1 MCSHHWKAEVCI
13 TVPTYQSA
21 HRETLVTMQ
30 LFVPSTLIFYVMLM
44 SVTLF
49 FLINIIPPSIW
60 FSSNLVLLSCSIIS
74 SGLTPHLG
82 GRLWQ
87 QYVVDAFTAME
98 QYRLDWISRN
108 QTTIRS
114 DLYTSVRDVVRRGD
128 NDPSHLGKCVILPAS
143 FTGCKR
149 YMSQYYKDSL
159 ALCRSI
165 GHPTLFLTMT
175 CNSKWPEI
183 KEMMKHL
190 PGVDI
195 CDAPDVAARVFK
207 FKVDQLIDL
216 IRKQNFFG
224 RCIGCEYPLCS
235 LFDSLD

>member
-1 MCSHHWKAEVCI
+1 M
-13 TVPTYQSA
+13 
-21 HRETLVTMQ
+21 
-30 LFVPSTLIFYVMLM
+30 FV
-44 SVTLF
+44 
-49 FLINIIPPSIW
+49 
-60 FSSNLVLLSCSIIS
+60 
-74 SGLTPHLG
+74 GLTPHLG

-87 QYVVDAFTAME
+87 QYIVDAFTPIE
-98 QYRLDWISRN
+98 QYRLDQISRN

-114 DLYTSVRDVVRRGD
+114 DLYNSVRDAVRRGE
-128 NDPSHLGKCVILPAS
+128 NDPSHVAKCVILPAS

-183 KEMMKHL
+183 KEMMQHL

-195 CDAPDVAARVFK
+195 SDAPDVTARVFK
-207 FKVDQLIDL
+207 QKVDQLIDL
-216 IRKQNFFG
+216 IKKQNFFG
-224 RCIGCEYPLCS
+224 RCIGRESTALLSLIISVILIKCS
-235 LFDSLD
+235 LTNHICVSKFVFLLNFFFCSNARYRVPKTRSPTCSHAHLVKRRRQTEKCREHR